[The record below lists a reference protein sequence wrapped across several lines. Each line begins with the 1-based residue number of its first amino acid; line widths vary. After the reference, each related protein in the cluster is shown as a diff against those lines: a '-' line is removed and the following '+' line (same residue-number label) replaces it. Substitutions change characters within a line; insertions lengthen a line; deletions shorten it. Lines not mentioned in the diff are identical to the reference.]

1 MEPLRRLPDRLCRRS
16 HSTAVALVGLLAQ
29 LPAFAAL
36 SQHGSCISL
45 VPGTAA
51 GVQPPGCRQTEG
63 WAFCASLIP
72 VLLFRVQVKVQ
83 TVPGFAKGMLDGFPK
98 YIQMEGVGG

>member
-1 MEPLRRLPDRLCRRS
+1 MPRFVALHNCGYVIISAASAPMCPMQLSIGPLVVRRFRRS
-16 HSTAVALVGLLAQ
+16 LH
-29 LPAFAAL
+29 P
-36 SQHGSCISL
+36 
-45 VPGTAA
+45 
-51 GVQPPGCRQTEG
+51 
-63 WAFCASLIP
+63 LIP